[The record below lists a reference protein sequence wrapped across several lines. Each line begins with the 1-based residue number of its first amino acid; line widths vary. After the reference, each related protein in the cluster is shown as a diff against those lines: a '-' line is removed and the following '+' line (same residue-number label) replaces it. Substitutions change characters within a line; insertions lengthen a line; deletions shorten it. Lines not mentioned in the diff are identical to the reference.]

1 MNNPSLFLKS
11 LFGQNCIWCSFVLL
25 ITKSFAFATS
35 SWITSSWI
43 THFLNNLNW
52 FVWFIE
58 RSLVYIYLYLRA
70 IPEFISTFSDETCSW
85 TTAVILLSCIVYWLI
100 LSECFEI
107 QHKSA
112 SLTYART
119 CQNHSMRVFW
129 DLHRSFL
136 SLLSSNDNF
145 HNNLLLNNSNALI
158 LCIFWWTESVKEI
171 HMLN

>member
-1 MNNPSLFLKS
+1 MNNPSLFFKS
-11 LFGQNCIWCSFVLL
+11 LFEQNCIWCSFVLL

-35 SWITSSWI
+35 GK

-70 IPEFISTFSDETCSW
+70 IPEFIYTFSDETCSW

-100 LSECFEI
+100 FSECFEI

-119 CQNHSMRVFW
+119 RQNHSTRVFW
-129 DLHRSFL
+129 DLRRSFL

-158 LCIFWWTESVKEI
+158 FCIFWWTESVKEI
-171 HMLN
+171 RMLN

>member
-1 MNNPSLFLKS
+1 MNNPSLFFES
-11 LFGQNCIWCSFVLL
+11 LFGQNCIWCSFVLF

-35 SWITSSWI
+35 GK

-70 IPEFISTFSDETCSW
+70 IPEFIYTFSDETCSW

-107 QHKSA
+107 RHKSA
-112 SLTYART
+112 SLFYART
-119 CQNHSMRVFW
+119 RQNHSTRVFW
-129 DLHRSFL
+129 DLRQSFL
-136 SLLSSNDNF
+136 RLLSSNDNF
-145 HNNLLLNNSNALI
+145 HNHLLLNNSNALI
-158 LCIFWWTESVKEI
+158 LSIFW
-171 HMLN
+171 